1 MKWRGREENR
11 VSLTVRKQSLTAF
24 APASAAKTTL
34 EFLTASARWSQD
46 EFIRAM
52 HNARG
57 RDYHIAAAL
66 GPWQRRLIGDME
78 GGPGEVLVFPL
89 ASGEVSVH
97 SWERWRSKGEKRE
110 GVGGSEWWF
119 TSLQAALPLGQ
130 EQAKRGLKATHTQR
144 NMHLHLAFQKT
155 QTQNDLFY
163 QILGNI
169 FFSCHGTCSPNKIK
183 VNIKQEC
190 LYALPL

>member
-1 MKWRGREENR
+1 MKRRGREEKR

-52 HNARG
+52 HNAKG
-57 RDYHIAAAL
+57 RDYHIAVAL

-78 GGPGEVLVFPL
+78 GGPGEALVFPL

-97 SWERWRSKGEKRE
+97 SWERWRSKGERRE
-110 GVGGSEWWF
+110 GVGGSE
-119 TSLQAALPLGQ
+119 
-130 EQAKRGLKATHTQR
+130 
-144 NMHLHLAFQKT
+144 
-155 QTQNDLFY
+155 
-163 QILGNI
+163 
-169 FFSCHGTCSPNKIK
+169 
-183 VNIKQEC
+183 
-190 LYALPL
+190 

>member
-1 MKWRGREENR
+1 MKRRGREEKR

-52 HNARG
+52 HNAKG
-57 RDYHIAAAL
+57 RDYHIASAL
-66 GPWQRRLIGDME
+66 GPWQRRLIGDIE
-78 GGPGEVLVFPL
+78 RGPGEALVFPL

-97 SWERWRSKGEKRE
+97 SWERWRSERESGGRGWVVQSDGSPRYRQPSHWGRSRLGEACR
-110 GVGGSEWWF
+110 
-119 TSLQAALPLGQ
+119 PH
-130 EQAKRGLKATHTQR
+130 THR
-144 NMHLHLAFQKT
+144 NTHLHSAFQKT
-155 QTQNDLFY
+155 QTHNDLFY

-169 FFSCHGTCSPNKIK
+169 FSCHGTRSPNKIR